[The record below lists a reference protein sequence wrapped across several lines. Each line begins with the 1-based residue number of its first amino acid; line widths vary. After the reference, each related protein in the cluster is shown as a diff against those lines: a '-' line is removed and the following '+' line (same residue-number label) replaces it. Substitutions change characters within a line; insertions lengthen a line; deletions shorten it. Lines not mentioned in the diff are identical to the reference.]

1 MTDSTLHADPL
12 AFLGDEIAA
21 LKERHLYRPL
31 RVMSSAQGPIV
42 SIDHRRLIS
51 LSSNDYLGLT
61 HHPRLRAAALQA
73 VQEFGVGSGAVR
85 TIAGTMTMHEELEQE
100 LAAFKDAP
108 AVLTFQSG
116 FTANTG
122 VIPTITGETDLIISD
137 ELNHASIIDGMR
149 LSKAPRKVYP
159 HGDVEA
165 LRAMLDG
172 ARRQGR
178 PETGEPH
185 RLILVVT
192 DGVFSMDGDI
202 APLPGIVE
210 AAEQFGAAVMVDD
223 AHASGVLGRNGRGSV
238 DHFGLK
244 GRVAIQI
251 GTLSKAVGALGGY
264 VAGSVA
270 LREILTQRA
279 RPFLFSTSHPPAVVA
294 ACREA
299 IRVMEEEPELQE
311 RLWSNTKHFKAE
323 LTRLGFDTGRSET
336 PITPVMMG
344 DPDTAGRFSARLID
358 EGVFA
363 QPVVF
368 PTVAIDKSRLRTIVT
383 AAHAQAQLDQALD
396 AFDRVGHE
404 LGLISG

>member
-1 MTDSTLHADPL
+1 MTASSAGRPDPL
-12 AFLGDEIAA
+12 HFLEDEVAA
-21 LKERHLYRPL
+21 LKERHLYRRL

-42 SIDHRRLIS
+42 SVDERRLVS

-61 HHPRLRAAALQA
+61 NHPRICDAVVAA
-73 VQEFGVGSGAVR
+73 VRDFGAGSGAVR
-85 TIAGTMTMHEELEQE
+85 TIAGTMSMHEALEAE
-100 LAAFKDAP
+100 LAAFKEVP

-122 VIPTITGETDLIISD
+122 VIPTITGETDLIVSD
-137 ELNHASIIDGMR
+137 ALNHASIIDGMR
-149 LSKAPRKVYP
+149 LSKAPRKIYA
-159 HGDVEA
+159 HADVEA
-165 LRAMLDG
+165 LRAVLGEARESG
-172 ARRQGR
+172 APGG
-178 PETGEPH
+178 GEW
-185 RLILVVT
+185 RSILVVT

-210 AAEQFGAAVMVDD
+210 AAESFGAAVMVDD

-238 DHFGLK
+238 DHFGLH
-244 GRVAIQI
+244 GRVAIQV
-251 GTLSKAVGALGGY
+251 GTLSKAVGSLGGY
-264 VAGSVA
+264 VAGSMA

-299 IRVMEEEPELQE
+299 IRVMQDEPELQE
-311 RLWSNTKHFKAE
+311 RLWDNTRYFKAE

-344 DPDTAGRFSARLID
+344 DPDTAGRFSDRLIE

-383 AAHAQAQLDQALD
+383 AAHAREQLDIALG

-404 LGLISG
+404 LGLIGG